1 MYTIEEYD
9 KQKSRVLKYV
19 LYKKRSKQEVKN
31 KFYNDIEENML
42 EDIICELEENGYI
55 NDTNYIERA
64 VNGLSMKNPGWS
76 IDVLLIADLVMEYI
90 GKNNVSVD
98 QVELSLVNGC
108 LGINGILVERVAL
121 LPGIN
126 VQVPSKADDLEDRFL
141 AREETI

>member
-1 MYTIEEYD
+1 
-9 KQKSRVLKYV
+9 
-19 LYKKRSKQEVKN
+19 
-31 KFYNDIEENML
+31 ML
-42 EDIICELEENGYI
+42 L
-55 NDTNYIERA
+55 
-64 VNGLSMKNPGWS
+64 V
-76 IDVLLIADLVMEYI
+76 ADLVMEYI

-126 VQVPSKADDLEDRFL
+126 VKVTSKAEDLEDRIL

>member
-1 MYTIEEYD
+1 MQLSYRRIRRYL
-9 KQKSRVLKYV
+9 VLPLKAAEKHV
-19 LYKKRSKQEVKN
+19 TSSHVR
-31 KFYNDIEENML
+31 F
-42 EDIICELEENGYI
+42 
-55 NDTNYIERA
+55 T
-64 VNGLSMKNPGWS
+64 NPGWS
-76 IDVLLIADLVMEYI
+76 IDVLLVADLVMEYI

-126 VQVPSKADDLEDRFL
+126 VKVTSKAEDLEDRIL

>member
-1 MYTIEEYD
+1 M
-9 KQKSRVLKYV
+9 KKYP
-19 LYKKRSKQEVKN
+19 
-31 KFYNDIEENML
+31 YN
-42 EDIICELEENGYI
+42 
-55 NDTNYIERA
+55 IERA

-121 LPGIN
+121 SPLHLFQVTELHAPQESHLSQGIH
-126 VQVPSKADDLEDRFL
+126 
-141 AREETI
+141 

>member
-1 MYTIEEYD
+1 M
-9 KQKSRVLKYV
+9 KKYP
-19 LYKKRSKQEVKN
+19 
-31 KFYNDIEENML
+31 YN
-42 EDIICELEENGYI
+42 
-55 NDTNYIERA
+55 IERA
-64 VNGLSMKNPGWS
+64 VSVLSMKNPGWS

-126 VQVPSKADDLEDRFL
+126 VKVTSKAEDLEDRIL

>member
-1 MYTIEEYD
+1 M
-9 KQKSRVLKYV
+9 KKYP
-19 LYKKRSKQEVKN
+19 
-31 KFYNDIEENML
+31 YN
-42 EDIICELEENGYI
+42 
-55 NDTNYIERA
+55 IERA

-121 LPGIN
+121 LPCKYGAKEKI
-126 VQVPSKADDLEDRFL
+126 PKEMREKWTPGGYDAGGFL
-141 AREETI
+141 IVDVDQ

>member
-1 MYTIEEYD
+1 MGEQYNCFSIFFYWRKNE
-9 KQKSRVLKYV
+9 KYP
-19 LYKKRSKQEVKN
+19 
-31 KFYNDIEENML
+31 YN
-42 EDIICELEENGYI
+42 
-55 NDTNYIERA
+55 IERA

-126 VQVPSKADDLEDRFL
+126 VKVTSKAEDLEDRIL